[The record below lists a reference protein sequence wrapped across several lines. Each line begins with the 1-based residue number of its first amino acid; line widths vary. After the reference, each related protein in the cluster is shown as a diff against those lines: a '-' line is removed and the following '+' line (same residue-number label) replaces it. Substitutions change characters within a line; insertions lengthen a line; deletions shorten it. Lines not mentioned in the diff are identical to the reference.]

1 MKAFGTWFDLSDLST
16 DYEPKTRNSNI
27 ASFRISVLYFFGFF
41 VSFHSPFTSSILRLS
56 TFEAKELMSL
66 ENFCFV
72 YTYNLLLWR
81 SLVTCHRWNI
91 VSSHICLTY
100 TNQTFWRMS
109 FNRKLIKFF
118 GRIFR
123 NWEAKFVLFLR
134 GRCAD
139 FKARAILVLRLR
151 MANLL

>member
-1 MKAFGTWFDLSDLST
+1 MKWPRSSAPPVKTSVTWLDLSYLST
-16 DYEPKTRNSNI
+16 DHEPKTRNSNI

-81 SLVTCHRWNI
+81 SIATCHRCNI

-109 FNRKLIKFF
+109 LNRQLIKFPGEYLETESPSLF
-118 GRIFR
+118 YFCVDLARIL
-123 NWEAKFVLFLR
+123 KL
-134 GRCAD
+134 GPY
-139 FKARAILVLRLR
+139 
-151 MANLL
+151 